1 MTDFQLSSKS
11 GIKKAQLAHLLK
23 KAKESGG
30 GSEELLALYDQNPG
44 LPLFSPHI
52 FDKGQL
58 PFREEIIENMT
69 DTVADFGIL
78 KKEHDTASRFLV
90 DSFNTV
96 HSERK
101 RITARIQGLNN
112 LVGDMLLLAGENN
125 QNVVYFK
132 ESFQDA
138 TSFDTAFALD
148 NVVKGHISPGEGIL
162 TLGRK
167 STRNLAETAR
177 VSQVNGNGE
186 AGIGH
191 VARKFAT
198 VNREGVRTE
207 AFHFLN
213 EYDSEKNADASL
225 LLDNRPDTL
234 FEYQLVNV
242 PQAFKTT
249 YRNYDFG
256 WAKGAP
262 AGETLR
268 LKLVV
273 ELKQLETINWISL
286 NPYYASNAAGKLNV
300 YSIQTSAD
308 GFDYEP
314 LYTDKQILSQTLNNL
329 PQTYQ
334 LDALFDGSNEAAN
347 ALYTGQGVW
356 NFPQRQARFIE
367 FVLDQEQAYPEIIGQ
382 EVYYRQ
388 NDEASLPV
396 QIPEPAEL
404 AGQEPG
410 SYIRTVDGRNVVF
423 MKTIEATTAGWRYA
437 IGVRDIHIMQYQF
450 EEKSFFVSKR
460 YETNEPISKVMLYAN
475 EIIPQSYLDIVSKNN
490 DWITYEVSFDDTN
503 WFPISPMH
511 HEPLNDVFSPKILE
525 VNSAEVD
532 LTAAFQIHKARI
544 KTDGPAHQVRLKV
557 TLSRPKGAVFEDTTP
572 ILEDVALKIEKKGV
586 L

>member
-11 GIKKAQLAHLLK
+11 GIKEAQLAHLLK

-30 GSEELLALYDQNPG
+30 GSEELLALYDQSPG
-44 LPLFSPHI
+44 LPLFRPHV

-69 DTVADFGIL
+69 DTAADLGIL

-138 TSFDTAFALD
+138 TSFDAAFALD

-186 AGIGH
+186 AGMGH

-198 VNREGVRTE
+198 VDREGVRTE

-213 EYDSEKNADASL
+213 EYDPEKNADASL

-273 ELKQLETINWISL
+273 ELEQLEIINWISL

-367 FVLDQEQAYPEIIGQ
+367 FALDQEQAYPEIIGQ

-423 MKTIEATTAGWRYA
+423 TKTIEATTAGWRYA

-503 WFPISPMH
+503 WFSISPMH
-511 HEPLNDVFSPKILE
+511 HEPLNDAFPPKILE

-557 TLSRPKGAVFEDTTP
+557 TLSRPKGTVFEDTTP

>member
-11 GIKKAQLAHLLK
+11 SIKEAQLAHLLK

-30 GSEELLALYDQNPG
+30 SSEELLALYDQSPG
-44 LPLFSPHI
+44 LPLFRPHV

-69 DTVADFGIL
+69 DTAADLGIL

-138 TSFDTAFALD
+138 TSFDAAFALD

-198 VNREGVRTE
+198 VDREGVRTE

-213 EYDSEKNADASL
+213 EYDPEKNADASL

-249 YRNYDFG
+249 CRNYDFG

-273 ELKQLETINWISL
+273 ELEQLETINWISL

-423 MKTIEATTAGWRYA
+423 TKTIEATTAGWRYA

-511 HEPLNDVFSPKILE
+511 HEPLNDAFPPKILE

>member
-11 GIKKAQLAHLLK
+11 SIKEAQLAHLLK

-30 GSEELLALYDQNPG
+30 GSEELLALYDQSPG
-44 LPLFSPHI
+44 LPLFRPHV

-69 DTVADFGIL
+69 DTAADLGIL

-138 TSFDTAFALD
+138 TSFDAAFALD

-186 AGIGH
+186 AGMGH

-198 VNREGVRTE
+198 VDREGVRTE

-213 EYDSEKNADASL
+213 EYDPEKNADASL

-273 ELKQLETINWISL
+273 ELEQLETINWISL

-423 MKTIEATTAGWRYA
+423 TKTIEATTAGWRYA

-503 WFPISPMH
+503 WFSISPMH
-511 HEPLNDVFSPKILE
+511 HEPLNDAFPPKILE

-557 TLSRPKGAVFEDTTP
+557 TLSRPKGTVFEDTTP

>member
-11 GIKKAQLAHLLK
+11 SIKEAQLAHLLK

-30 GSEELLALYDQNPG
+30 GSEELLALYDQSPG
-44 LPLFSPHI
+44 LPLFRPHV

-69 DTVADFGIL
+69 DTAADLGIL

-138 TSFDTAFALD
+138 TSFDAAFALD

-186 AGIGH
+186 AGMGH

-198 VNREGVRTE
+198 VDREGVRTE

-213 EYDSEKNADASL
+213 EYDPEKNADASL

-273 ELKQLETINWISL
+273 ELEQLEIINWISL

-423 MKTIEATTAGWRYA
+423 TKTIEATTAGWRYA

-503 WFPISPMH
+503 WFSISPMH
-511 HEPLNDVFSPKILE
+511 HEPLNDAFPPKILE

-557 TLSRPKGAVFEDTTP
+557 TLSRPKGTVFEDTTP

>member
-11 GIKKAQLAHLLK
+11 GIKEAQLAHLLK

-167 STRNLAETAR
+167 STRNLAESAR
-177 VSQVNGNGE
+177 VSQMNGNGE

-198 VNREGVRTE
+198 VDREGVRTE

-213 EYDSEKNADASL
+213 EYDPEKNADASL

-234 FEYQLVNV
+234 FEYQLVNT

-273 ELKQLETINWISL
+273 ELQQLETINWISL

-356 NFPQRQARFIE
+356 NFPQRNARFIE

-423 MKTIEATTAGWRYA
+423 TKTIEATTAGWRYA

-450 EEKSFFVSKR
+450 EEKSFFVSKH

-511 HEPLNDVFSPKILE
+511 HEPLNNAFPPKILE

-544 KTDGPAHQVRLKV
+544 KTEGPAHQVRLKV

>member
-11 GIKKAQLAHLLK
+11 GIKEAQLAHLLK
-23 KAKESGG
+23 KAKENGG
-30 GSEELLALYDQNPG
+30 GSEELLALYDQSPG
-44 LPLFSPHI
+44 MPLFRPNV
-52 FDKGQL
+52 FDRGQL

-69 DTVADFGIL
+69 DTAADLGIL

-112 LVGDMLLLAGENN
+112 LVGDMLLFAGENN

-138 TSFDTAFALD
+138 TSFDAAFALD

-167 STRNLAETAR
+167 NTRNLAEAAR

-186 AGIGH
+186 AGMGH

-198 VNREGVRTE
+198 VDREGVRTE

-213 EYDSEKNADASL
+213 EYDPEKNADASL

-273 ELKQLETINWISL
+273 ELEQVETINWISL

-314 LYTDKQILSQTLNNL
+314 LYSDKQILSQTLNNL

-334 LDALFDGSNEAAN
+334 LDALFDGSNEAAE

-423 MKTIEATTAGWRYA
+423 TKTVEATTAGWRYA

-511 HEPLNDVFSPKILE
+511 HEPLNDAFSPKILE

-544 KTDGPAHQVRLKV
+544 KTDGPAHQIRLKV
-557 TLSRPKGAVFEDTTP
+557 TLSRPKGAAFEDTTP

>member
-11 GIKKAQLAHLLK
+11 SIKEAQLAHLLK

-30 GSEELLALYDQNPG
+30 GSEELLALYDQSPG
-44 LPLFSPHI
+44 LPLFRPHV

-69 DTVADFGIL
+69 DTAADLGIL

-138 TSFDTAFALD
+138 TSFDAAFALD

-186 AGIGH
+186 AGMGH

-198 VNREGVRTE
+198 VDREGVRTE

-213 EYDSEKNADASL
+213 EYDPEKNADASL

-273 ELKQLETINWISL
+273 ELEQLEIINWISL

-367 FVLDQEQAYPEIIGQ
+367 FALDQEQAYPEIIGQ

-423 MKTIEATTAGWRYA
+423 TKTIEATTAGWRYA

-503 WFPISPMH
+503 WFSISPMH
-511 HEPLNDVFSPKILE
+511 HEPLNDAFPPKILE

-557 TLSRPKGAVFEDTTP
+557 TLSRPKGTVFEDTTP